1 MIDFDRIWTRLVA
14 LARTRAGEEVD
25 LAPPLGFSTRVAAL
39 AIAARQQVTGSLN
52 WESLAV
58 RGLAVACI
66 LSAVSAF
73 VSWPTEGGGSSGD
86 LADLADPLAE
96 VALLE

>member
-1 MIDFDRIWTRLVA
+1 MNKFDRIWTRLVA
-14 LARTRAGEEVD
+14 LARRHVGDEGD
-25 LAPPLGFSTRVAAL
+25 LVAPLGFSTRIAAL
-39 AIAARQQVTGSLN
+39 AVAARQQVSASLN
-52 WESLAV
+52 WDRLAV

-73 VSWPTEGGGSSGD
+73 AAWPVVAGALSDD